1 MSTAAEETSDA
12 HLICTVTR
20 IENTICVTVIGQ
32 LDLVIED
39 QLTEVVSEAASTPE
53 VVALHFDLSAVT
65 FIDSS
70 GLRGL
75 IQSSHMA
82 LDRDLTFT
90 VEFTEKGP
98 VARLLDLTGL
108 REQFTQAPLS
118 AQSEA
123 QREPA

>member
-1 MSTAAEETSDA
+1 MSAVA
-12 HLICTVTR
+12 R
-20 IENTICVTVIGQ
+20 IDNTMCFTISGQ
-32 LDLVIED
+32 LDLVVED

-53 VVALHFDLSAVT
+53 IVALHFDLSAVT

-75 IQSSHMA
+75 IQSSKIA

-90 VEFTEKGP
+90 VEFTDKGP

-108 REQFTQAPLS
+108 RAHFTKAPLP
-118 AQSEA
+118 AQA
-123 QREPA
+123 

>member
-12 HLICTVTR
+12 HLISTVTR
-20 IENTICVTVIGQ
+20 IENTICITVTGQ
-32 LDLVIED
+32 LDLVVED
-39 QLTEVVSEAASTPE
+39 QLTEVVSEAATTPE
-53 VVALHFDLSAVT
+53 IVALHFDLSAVT

-75 IQSSHMA
+75 VQSSQIA
-82 LDRDLTFT
+82 LERDLGFT

-108 REQFTQAPLS
+108 RAHFTQAPLS
-118 AQSEA
+118 AQS
-123 QREPA
+123 